1 VVNEG
6 RRVIERRG
14 EIYFDTSSGDCE
26 GMRQGWFTGLQRW
39 GAQLSGTGK
48 GLPRLYICIYIYISR
63 YGRCCNALSDVSTTK
78 LPLVKLPVDDTL
90 DLVFLSE
97 TSVSLHFTGGEGE
110 LFMFYEDCQ

>member
-1 VVNEG
+1 MREEERFTSTLVAVTVRG
-6 RRVIERRG
+6 CDRGGLRVCKDGERSYRG
-14 EIYFDTSSGDCE
+14 
-26 GMRQGWFTGLQRW
+26 Q
-39 GAQLSGTGK
+39 GK
-48 GLPRLYICIYIYISR
+48 GFHAYIYVYIYVYIYIYISR

-110 LFMFYEDCQ
+110 LFTFYEDCQ